1 MIPMPLFIYLG
12 VAMWIGLS
20 DGLENVEKALIVKRI
35 NELFPD
41 EETETY
47 FDELMEDFQDGFHQ
61 TTEDI
66 RGAILNYNKIDEH
79 REKLL
84 TFARQCVLDDGKLTK
99 QEETAISE
107 IEKVLVP

>member
-20 DGLENVEKALIVKRI
+20 DGLKNVEKALIIKRV
-35 NELFPD
+35 NELFPHTD
-41 EETETY
+41 AEQY
-47 FDELMEDFQDGFHQ
+47 FDELMEDFEDGFHQ

-79 REKLL
+79 REPLL
-84 TFARQCVLDDGKLTK
+84 AFARQCVLDDGELTK

-107 IEKVLVP
+107 IEKILKI